1 MGLNEFNE
9 VTDKRLLWN
18 LIKYV
23 SRQGSIK
30 YSKRKSVQI
39 EYNTIYEQLAKGG
52 IIRSKAIWYEKG
64 EKSNKYF
71 LNLEAYKKAKSSI
84 RKVFNNKGVVITDPK
99 KILQDIQSIQGYV
112 NRVFIEL
119 SDDDARICNGKLTVD
134 EC

>member
-1 MGLNEFNE
+1 MDEDDFVTLINESVLMGLNEFNE

-23 SRQGSIK
+23 RRQGSIK

-39 EYNTIYEQLAKGG
+39 EYNTIYEHLAKGG
-52 IIRSKAIWYEKG
+52 IIRSKAIWYEK
-64 EKSNKYF
+64 
-71 LNLEAYKKAKSSI
+71 AYKKAKSSI

-119 SDDDARICNGKLTVD
+119 SDDDARICNGSSAI
-134 EC
+134 